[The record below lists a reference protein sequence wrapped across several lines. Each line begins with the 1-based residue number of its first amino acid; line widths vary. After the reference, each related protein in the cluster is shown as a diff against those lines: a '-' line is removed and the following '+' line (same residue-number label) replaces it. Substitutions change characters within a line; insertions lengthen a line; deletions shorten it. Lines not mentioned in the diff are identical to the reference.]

1 MEQDDPSLLAARIA
15 ARCAT
20 QVNRLTRQIVA
31 EQEAVVPGLATLPDA
46 IKELEIASTTRHG
59 LRLFLRMARGEAVTD
74 ADMRLFRE
82 RAAQRVGD
90 GVPLAYLLSGYMV
103 AHRALW
109 RALCAATRPGE
120 DAGLHRLGELI
131 LTALE
136 RATTAAS
143 EAYLSEVML
152 AERGEAL
159 RAVARTLL
167 SGRPAG
173 DVAARHGV
181 VLEPGYHVLAFALGD
196 PSPGPGGRRRVRA
209 IQATLDRLADE
220 PVLSSLDTDG
230 GHALLPL
237 RIAVPASRLS
247 RRLVDAVAPVH
258 TGMAVAGD
266 IAEIP
271 GAARRASR
279 IAEVA
284 RAGGR
289 PSGVYGLRDVLLD
302 YHLGAPGDSG
312 TELAGLLDVLEPSLV
327 GTLDAYFAAD
337 FDRRATARALGVH
350 PNTVDN
356 RLARV
361 STLIGADPRTSR
373 GVMLI
378 GAALTARRL
387 NTAALADP

>member
-1 MEQDDPSLLAARIA
+1 MEQDDSSVLAARIA
-15 ARCAT
+15 ARCVP
-20 QVNRLTRQIVA
+20 QVNRLTREILA
-31 EQEAVVPGLATLPDA
+31 EQEAVVPGLATLPGA

-59 LRLFLRMARGEAVTD
+59 LRLFLRVARGEAIKD

-90 GVPLAYLLSGYMV
+90 GVPLAYLLNGYLV
-103 AHRALW
+103 GHRALW

-131 LTALE
+131 LMTLE
-136 RATTAAS
+136 RTTTAAS

-159 RAVARTLL
+159 RTVARMLL
-167 SGRPAG
+167 SGRATS

-181 VLEPGYHVLAFALGD
+181 ALEPGYRVLAFVFGD
-196 PSPGPGGRRRVRA
+196 PSPGPKGRRRVHA
-209 IQATLDRLADE
+209 IQATLDRLAGE

-237 RIAVPASRLS
+237 RIAIPASLLS
-247 RRLVDAVAPVH
+247 HRLVDAVAPVH
-258 TGMAVAGD
+258 AGVTVAGD

-271 GAARRASR
+271 GAARRATR

-289 PSGVYGLRDVLLD
+289 PSGVYELRDVLLD

-312 TELAGLLDVLEPSLV
+312 TELAGLLDVLDSTLV
-327 GTLDAYFAAD
+327 GTLDAYFTAD
-337 FDRRATARALGVH
+337 FDRRATAGTLGVH

-356 RLARV
+356 RLAKV
-361 STLIGADPRTSR
+361 ATLIGADPRTAR

-378 GAALTARRL
+378 GAALTARKL